1 MLTHTPDVLTEST
14 ADTVFALI
22 LASARRVVELA
33 EWVKEGNWKASIGEA
48 CFGVDVQG
56 KTLGIV
62 GLGRIGGAVARR
74 AALGFRMNV
83 LYTNRSAN
91 EQAEKEYGAKRVE
104 LDELL
109 AQSDFVCLQVPL
121 TPETRGLIGADELKK
136 MKPSAI
142 LINASRGPTVDENA
156 LIEALQERHD
166 SRRGPRRVR
175 AGTVARRFAA
185 ARDEE
190 RRRAAAYRLGHAR
203 NASRDG
209 AQRRRESRSAHS
221 TARSRKTSSI
231 ATCSGAETRI
241 ERACAN
247 MRDARRTIMT
257 ASRFASRRSAC
268 PRPLCPTIPHLTN
281 RQRRIRARRATITDV
296 AREAGTGKTSI
307 SRYLNGETG
316 VLSPDLRER
325 IEAAIAKL
333 DYRPNQMARGLKRGR
348 NRLIGMLLA
357 DLTNPYSVEVLQGV
371 EAACHALGYM
381 PLICHAAN
389 EIDMER
395 RYLQL
400 LTTYRVEGVIVNA
413 LGVKEE
419 LLQGFA
425 QGGIPVVLVDRSVEG
440 FVTDMVG
447 LDNPAAVQLATR
459 HLVDEGFDELLFIVQ
474 PVTHVSSRR
483 LREAA
488 FRETVARARCERL
501 DARDRSRRCIARARG
516 TRCARRGGAKR
527 RASASRFSRRTGRW
541 RCASRCI

>member
-1 MLTHTPDVLTEST
+1 M
-14 ADTVFALI
+14 
-22 LASARRVVELA
+22 
-33 EWVKEGNWKASIGEA
+33 
-48 CFGVDVQG
+48 
-56 KTLGIV
+56 
-62 GLGRIGGAVARR
+62 
-74 AALGFRMNV
+74 
-83 LYTNRSAN
+83 
-91 EQAEKEYGAKRVE
+91 
-104 LDELL
+104 
-109 AQSDFVCLQVPL
+109 SD
-121 TPETRGLIGADELKK
+121 D
-136 MKPSAI
+136 
-142 LINASRGPTVDENA
+142 PT
-156 LIEALQERHD
+156 
-166 SRRGPRRVR
+166 
-175 AGTVARRFAA
+175 
-185 ARDEE
+185 
-190 RRRAAAYRLGHAR
+190 
-203 NASRDG
+203 
-209 AQRRRESRSAHS
+209 
-221 TARSRKTSSI
+221 
-231 ATCSGAETRI
+231 
-241 ERACAN
+241 
-247 MRDARRTIMT
+247 
-257 ASRFASRRSAC
+257 
-268 PRPLCPTIPHLTN
+268 LTN
-281 RQRRIRARRATITDV
+281 RPAAFAARRATITDV

-440 FVTDMVG
+440 LVTDMVG

-459 HLVDEGFDELLFIVQ
+459 HLIDEGFDELLFIVQ

-483 LREAA
+483 QREAA
-488 FRETVARARCERL
+488 FRETVAALHASGSTLVFDLADASPALAEL
-501 DARDRSRRCIARARG
+501 DARVAAAKASGKRVALFAANGPVALRVAVHLKERHGPDWQSRVALMSIDDSEWAQLAGMTTVRQPTYDIGRRAVEFLHERL
-516 TRCARRGGAKR
+516 GGAAMPAR
-527 RASASRFSRRTGRW
+527 ECLLPGELVVRASTAGITQHASQG
-541 RCASRCI
+541 I